1 MTEPLSR
8 FSAVFSNRSAKARL
22 GPVARMLVLVL
33 MGGLLAG
40 CLRGGPMLG
49 PVDEMLP
56 DLPDSCGLAALSEL
70 RGQPMERLADF
81 RLMGPLRVLWP
92 GQEITNDV
100 VPTRLNA
107 EVDVTGRILRL
118 ICG

>member
-1 MTEPLSR
+1 MVGRRVL
-8 FSAVFSNRSAKARL
+8 
-22 GPVARMLVLVL
+22 MLVAICGL
-33 MGGLLAG
+33 MAG
-40 CLRGGPMLG
+40 CVPPVYRIG

-56 DLPDSCGLAALSEL
+56 ALPDSCGLATLGDLE
-70 RGQPMERLADF
+70 GQPMERLADF
-81 RLMGPLRVLWP
+81 RLIGPLRVLWP
-92 GQEITNDV
+92 GQEITSDV